1 MLALILNIGYFIE
14 LVTTNNGWWT
24 SPAIFE
30 INYTS
35 GINTAIQRIE
45 NPVMKMR
52 KIQNIAALQRVL
64 CILPQHVSGAQT
76 HSQHDILQ
84 HELLQS

>member
-1 MLALILNIGYFIE
+1 MIAYFNTEQCSVNIGYFIE
-14 LVTTNNGWWT
+14 LVTTNYGLGRN
-24 SPAIFE
+24 PAIRQ
-30 INYTS
+30 IMD
-35 GINTAIQRIE
+35 
-45 NPVMKMR
+45 VVVKMIR
-52 KIQNIAALQRVL
+52 TQNSAALQRVL